1 MSTLHELRA
10 AGCRTWKLARHNIG
24 TIDDAVDKDG
34 IYAKGYWENVDGKT
48 TVTGLRIGTGETR
61 IVAKFGTWIVRHPN
75 GQWAIHTP
83 DCARCDDSGI
93 DPEDSHPGYGPND
106 YSMGEPPAL
115 EPCRN
120 CGPGATATA
129 VSASL
134 SGLFERLGP
143 PDTTPGYNIALAAA
157 EAHGRAAAQH
167 QNQEAPRA

>member
-10 AGCRTWKLARHNIG
+10 AGCRTWKLTHQNIG
-24 TIDDAVDKDG
+24 IIDDAVDKDG

-48 TVTGLRIGTGETR
+48 TVTGLRIGTGESR

-83 DCARCDDSGI
+83 ECARCDDSGI
-93 DPEDSHPGYGPND
+93 DPEDSHPGFGPND

-120 CGPGATATA
+120 CGPGSFTAS

-134 SGLFERLGP
+134 SGLFERLDP

-157 EAHGRAAAQH
+157 EAHGHAAARYQET
-167 QNQEAPRA
+167 NQ